1 MECNIR
7 PYHPS
12 DLPSVYRIC
21 VQTVDSGADGSHHYA
36 EPELVGHYF
45 AGPYAVRAR
54 PVFEPQLRARRA
66 GVAAICESE
75 KIGRRC
81 EAEWFPILRE
91 RYPLPAPEHLPS
103 AGMIRTIH
111 AGYHSHP
118 DVAAYP
124 AHLHIDLLPHA
135 VGQGNGRRM
144 MERFLCHLRELRVPA
159 VHLGVGKDKRARSR
173 VLSAHG
179 LSHRRRT
186 RVGVLHGVGFGQV
199 KAGQAIQIT
208 QYGCAAS

>member
-36 EPELVGHYF
+36 DPELVGHYF
-45 AGPYAVRAR
+45 AGPYAVL
-54 PVFEPQLRARRA
+54 EPDLCFILTCA
-66 GVAAICESE
+66 GAPCGYVLGTLNSDRF
-75 KIGRRC
+75 GRRC

-91 RYPLPAPEHLPS
+91 RYPLPAPEEDLPS

-159 VHLGVGKDKRARSR
+159 VHLGVGKKNERAVAFYQHMGFHIVAEHEWGFFMGL
-173 VLSAHG
+173 VLG
-179 LSHRRRT
+179 
-186 RVGVLHGVGFGQV
+186 
-199 KAGQAIQIT
+199 K
-208 QYGCAAS
+208 

>member
-1 MECNIR
+1 M
-7 PYHPS
+7 
-12 DLPSVYRIC
+12 
-21 VQTVDSGADGSHHYA
+21 QTVDSGADGSHHYA
-36 EPELVGHYF
+36 DPELVGHYF
-45 AGPYAVRAR
+45 AGPYAVL
-54 PVFEPQLRARRA
+54 EPDLCFILTCA
-66 GVAAICESE
+66 GAPCGYVLGTRDSDRF
-75 KIGRRC
+75 GRRC

-91 RYPLPAPEHLPS
+91 RYPLPAPEEDSPS

-159 VHLGVGKDKRARSR
+159 VHLGVGKKNERAVAFYQHMGFHIVAEHEWGFFMGL
-173 VLSAHG
+173 VLG
-179 LSHRRRT
+179 
-186 RVGVLHGVGFGQV
+186 
-199 KAGQAIQIT
+199 K
-208 QYGCAAS
+208 